1 MWHAQWSS
9 SWPVPP
15 SLLKGNDIE
24 DSHDYNHRQNI
35 TAMNTKTMPPLK
47 VNNILCELHLKL
59 KVYFKLIIFE
69 VLYSFSFCVW
79 WKNPKFMATAMRKK
93 ANGPL
98 VGKCGEEWPTA
109 MTDGW
114 FHSAIIKFKL
124 FQAHIKLLLLSQGV
138 NVHKSIKKGI
148 WESKWVRPIWKFNR
162 NTKKLFEK

>member
-1 MWHAQWSS
+1 MLSGPLADQFLLVYWKEMILKTHMTIITDKILQQWTQKLC
-9 SWPVPP
+9 P
-15 SLLKGNDIE
+15 LLKSII
-24 DSHDYNHRQNI
+24 SF
-35 TAMNTKTMPPLK
+35 
-47 VNNILCELHLKL
+47 VNYIWKL
-59 KVYFKLIIFE
+59 QVYFKLIIFE

-79 WKNPKFMATAMRKK
+79 WKNFKFMATAMRKK